1 MGKMKTH
8 SGSKKRFSITGTGKV
23 SRTQAGKK
31 HILTKKSRKRK
42 NDLGKTVVASKV
54 NEATIKQMI
63 PYK

>member
-1 MGKMKTH
+1 MPKTKTH
-8 SGSKKRFSITGTGKV
+8 SGSKKRFNITGTGKV

-31 HILTKKSRKRK
+31 HILTKKSSKRKR
-42 NDLGKTVVASKV
+42 DLRKSIIASPM

>member
-1 MGKMKTH
+1 MNKMKTH
-8 SGSKKRFSITGTGKV
+8 SGSKKRFKITGTGKV

-42 NDLGKTVVASKV
+42 NDLGKSIVASKA
-54 NEATIKQMI
+54 NEATIKAMI

>member
-8 SGSKKRFSITGTGKV
+8 SGSKKRFNITGTGKV

-31 HILTKKSRKRK
+31 HILTKKSAKRKR
-42 NDLGKTVVASKV
+42 DLRGTIIANAS

>member
-42 NDLGKTVVASKV
+42 RELGNSVVASKA

>member
-42 NDLGKTVVASKV
+42 NELSKSVVASKV

>member
-1 MGKMKTH
+1 MVKMKTH
-8 SGSKKRFSITGTGKV
+8 SGSKKRFNITGTGKV

-42 NDLGKTVVASKV
+42 RDLRKSIIASTT

>member
-1 MGKMKTH
+1 MNKMKTH
-8 SGSKKRFSITGTGKV
+8 SGSKKRFKITGTGKV

-42 NDLGKTVVASKV
+42 NDLGKSIVASKA
-54 NEATIKQMI
+54 NAANIKEMI

>member
-1 MGKMKTH
+1 MNKMKTH
-8 SGSKKRFSITGTGKV
+8 SGSKKRFKITGTGKV

-42 NDLGKTVVASKV
+42 NDLGKSVIASKA
-54 NEATIKQMI
+54 NESNIKAMI

>member
-1 MGKMKTH
+1 MNKMKTH
-8 SGSKKRFSITGTGKV
+8 SGSKKRFKITGTGKV

-42 NDLGKTVVASKV
+42 NDLGKSIVASKA
-54 NEATIKQMI
+54 NTANIKEMI